1 MRFGQTCKL
10 VIVACGLVLLTL
22 GSAAGQTPTET
33 TAPAANAKPA
43 KGVRPGAAPNSTGM
57 ASGLPMR
64 AAGTSRAS
72 GSGNSRSA
80 LTTQGLGTFQGA
92 DFTLTAYGC
101 YRSGTRVLCD
111 FDIVKGR
118 GAQMGLRPFY
128 NVTLVDDGGKIN
140 RRHSAYYM
148 ATDGTQMGNAYLSSS
163 PVRYIMEYDDIAAQV
178 NSGSLVEGRNQIPN
192 VPITTESTSPQ
203 ATSSK

>member
-10 VIVACGLVLLTL
+10 AIASCGLVFLMY
-22 GSAAGQTPTET
+22 GSVVGQTP
-33 TAPAANAKPA
+33 AVPAAAKPQPA
-43 KGVRPGAAPNSTGM
+43 KAGRPAAASDSTS
-57 ASGLPMR
+57 AVSGLPARVAGMSR
-64 AAGTSRAS
+64 SSGSGTSRT
-72 GSGNSRSA
+72 A

-92 DFTLTAYGC
+92 GFTLTAYGC

-111 FDIVKGR
+111 FDLVRAR
-118 GAQMGLRPFY
+118 GGPVGLRPFY

-148 ATDGTQMGNAYLSSS
+148 GTDGTQMENAYVSST
-163 PVRYIMEYDDIAAQV
+163 PVRYIMEFDDIAAQV

-192 VPITTESTSPQ
+192 VPITTE
-203 ATSSK
+203 AASSK